1 MASERIT
8 SHLSQR
14 IAGGRYRDTLLNHL
28 REVEKQGEAVNASPH
43 QKKAVALLHSL
54 GEAINGQA
62 VDSLVLGRL
71 IVKQRHTTGGEDFRP
86 GPNQRRFLSQL
97 GPSEPTPA
105 GAELLGELELCALQ
119 DLIAVMNDRVSL
131 AQDRVA
137 NETRQAVRTKYEA
150 EVTRAQESERKAK
163 EKLHVLEIRNG
174 QLAGENEFLRG
185 RLDNGSEP

>member
-1 MASERIT
+1 M
-8 SHLSQR
+8 
-14 IAGGRYRDTLLNHL
+14 
-28 REVEKQGEAVNASPH
+28 
-43 QKKAVALLHSL
+43 
-54 GEAINGQA
+54 
-62 VDSLVLGRL
+62 VLGRL